1 MTRHLGDRRPGDPRR
16 PAPTR
21 RPPPRVCTGIDEIE
35 VATLLA
41 AAGRGD
47 LCALGA
53 LYDRTAPL
61 VFGLLR
67 AVLGAES
74 ADRAAERVYLRVWRD
89 APRFDPERDSACTL
103 LLTAARRELVRP
115 VHDAVVDRPERG

>member
-1 MTRHLGDRRPGDPRR
+1 ML
-16 PAPTR
+16 
-21 RPPPRVCTGIDEIE
+21 DEIE
-35 VATLLA
+35 VAALFA

-67 AVLGAES
+67 GVLGAES
-74 ADRAAERVYLRVWRD
+74 ADQATERVYLRIWHD
-89 APRFDPERDSACTL
+89 APGFDPERDSACTL
-103 LLTAARRELVRP
+103 LLSAARRELVRP
-115 VHDAVVDRPERG
+115 VHDAVAERPERG

>member
-1 MTRHLGDRRPGDPRR
+1 MTRHPGDPRPGDPRR
-16 PAPTR
+16 AAPTR
-21 RPPPRVCTGIDEIE
+21 RPPPRVRTGLDEAE
-35 VATLLA
+35 VAALLA
-41 AAGRGD
+41 AAGQRD

-61 VFGLLR
+61 VLGLLR

-74 ADRAAERVYLRVWRD
+74 ADQAAERVYLRIWHV
-89 APRFDPERDSACTL
+89 APAFDPERDSACTL